1 MLNKTI
7 ELFIIISSCR
17 TSNDTFNSTGQ
28 ICKKFVRE
36 KHVKLLVTST
46 SPYIIFISTVRID
59 LPMFHE

>member
-1 MLNKTI
+1 MILLILEGRFVKN
-7 ELFIIISSCR
+7 LY
-17 TSNDTFNSTGQ
+17 
-28 ICKKFVRE
+28 ICE

>member
-1 MLNKTI
+1 MILLI
-7 ELFIIISSCR
+7 LQGR
-17 TSNDTFNSTGQ
+17 
-28 ICKKFVRE
+28 FVKNLYAE